1 MITAIVDI
9 HGPEDFVPTEAMV
22 DFSALPSVGDG
33 LEMDIDMLG
42 GGELVKRH
50 RAVVDAGGKRTVSL
64 RVRHIYWQSHSKPGS
79 RSHMIPVIN
88 VDLIAPERWDD

>member
-1 MITAIVDI
+1 
-9 HGPEDFVPTEAMV
+9 
-22 DFSALPSVGDG
+22 
-33 LEMDIDMLG
+33 
-42 GGELVKRH
+42 VKRH